1 MKKKARILITLND
14 QGGGV
19 MDWNYKE
26 LAATLRASMSQ
37 HQPIVIL
44 EKHERETDNGNREKI
59 W

>member
-1 MKKKARILITLND
+1 
-14 QGGGV
+14 

-59 W
+59 R